1 MLNDLKILLGI
12 PLEDTTEDDLLNL
25 LIRKS
30 EDKIRQR
37 LYPYNPDKKEIPEQY
52 NYRILDI
59 AVYLYNR
66 RGVEGQ
72 ISHKEGDISRGY
84 STPDVPD
91 EMVADIIPF
100 VGVIR

>member
-12 PLEDTTEDDLLNL
+12 PFENSTEDDLLNL
-25 LIRKS
+25 LIKKS
-30 EDKIRQR
+30 EEKIRQK
-37 LYPYNPDKKEIPEQY
+37 LYPYHPNKKEIPEQY

-84 STPDVPD
+84 SSPDVPD

-100 VGVIR
+100 VGVVR

>member
-1 MLNDLKILLGI
+1 MIQIGCVIKNILW
-12 PLEDTTEDDLLNL
+12 
-25 LIRKS
+25 K
-30 EDKIRQR
+30 
-37 LYPYNPDKKEIPEQY
+37 QY

-59 AVYLYNR
+59 SVYLYNR

-72 ISHKEGDISRGY
+72 TYHKEGDRSRGY
-84 STPDVPD
+84 RTPDVPD